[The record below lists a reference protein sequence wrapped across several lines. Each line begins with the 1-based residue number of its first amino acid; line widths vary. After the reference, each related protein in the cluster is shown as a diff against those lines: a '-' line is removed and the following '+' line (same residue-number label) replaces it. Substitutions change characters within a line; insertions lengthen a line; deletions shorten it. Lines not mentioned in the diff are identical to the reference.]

1 MADFNKKNWY
11 NVGDTEATDSN
22 SIASKTTMN
31 DLENRIEQ
39 AINNLKTAIS
49 TSESKL
55 QNSIKTLETTTK
67 ENIDKE
73 KYYKAGDTVN
83 IAGYYTGII
92 TSSGTNIFFTIF
104 LPKLVSKTSGITLNC
119 KNLCIRHADG
129 GYIADDNGVFNELVS
144 SYSTVNY
151 LENRINILLILK
163 SSTKF
168 TNNSLVSVNLRDPAT
183 ITFK

>member
-39 AINNLKTAIS
+39 AINNLKTA
-49 TSESKL
+49 TE
-55 QNSIKTLETTTK
+55 